1 MTTFK
6 KAAACALAVCSVALA
21 VGSTP
26 PAQASI
32 AQPAVVSDN
41 PADTT
46 PHIVFDASSQDVRA
60 YAQVGRTVYAGGRF
74 NHVQDPAR
82 TTTYN
87 RQNFVAFDRETGVIS
102 PLNLAFNG
110 TVGAIEATA
119 NGTALFIAGSF
130 SQVNGITRRGLVKYD
145 LVNNRVDPTFLAGN
159 LRTVSDIELANGS
172 VIAAGNFSKHLVALN
187 PTTGADLGT
196 INITVAGVVD
206 PTDETRVR
214 QIAISPN
221 GTRLVATGNF
231 ATVNDQGRLR
241 AFMLNLGATAT
252 LSTWHA
258 PRFDDD
264 CYVWGRQD
272 SAQGVDFSPDGTYFV
287 IVATGGPTG
296 TNGMCDAA
304 ARFETANVSSTVQP
318 TWINWTGGDSLY
330 SVAIT
335 GPAVYVGGHQRWLDN
350 PLGFDSAGPGA
361 VSRPG
366 IGAIDPVTGRALSWN
381 PTKSRNHGTMV
392 LYATPQGLWV
402 GSDGEEFGHEDHAG
416 IGFAPLD
423 STTDTTDPTVT
434 IATPP
439 AGAVYARNR
448 VVNAD
453 FSCADSGGSGLASC
467 AGTVADGHAIN
478 TATLG
483 QHTFTVTATDGAG
496 NTRVLN
502 RIYTVASGRPDARI
516 RRGTRS
522 VIGDGLY
529 NTTGAGQ
536 TRTGSAALGG
546 SVTYFVSAQND
557 APFAE
562 QLRIKGQP
570 SSTQFTVQYRNPAGV
585 NITSQVIAGS
595 YRTPVLAP
603 GGIHLIRAIVTILPS
618 APANATLARTVTVT
632 SDTHPTIKD
641 TVRFVT
647 SRA

>member
-6 KAAACALAVCSVALA
+6 RAAACAFALCSVAVA

-32 AQPAVVSDN
+32 AQPAVVSDD
-41 PADTT
+41 PSDTT
-46 PHIVFDASSQDVRA
+46 PHILFDDESQDVRA

-74 NHVQDPAR
+74 NQVQNPAR

-87 RQNFVAFDRETGVIS
+87 RRNFVAFDRETGVIS
-102 PLNLAFNG
+102 PLDLSFNG

-119 NGTALFIAGSF
+119 NGTALFISGSF
-130 SQVNGITRRGLVKYD
+130 SEVNGITRRGLVKYD
-145 LVNNRVDPTFLAGN
+145 LVNHRIDPTFLAGN
-159 LRTVSDIELANGS
+159 LRTVSDLELANGA
-172 VIAAGNFSKHLVALN
+172 VIAAGNFTKHLVALN

-196 INITVAGVVD
+196 INITVAGVVNPD
-206 PTDETRVR
+206 DETRVR
-214 QIAISPN
+214 HIAVSPN

-231 ATVNDQGRLR
+231 ATVNGQGRRR
-241 AFMLNLGATAT
+241 AFMLNLGPTAT

-258 PRFDDD
+258 PRFDED
-264 CYVWGRQD
+264 CYVFARPD

-287 IVATGGPTG
+287 IVSTGGPTG

-304 ARFETANVSSTVQP
+304 ARFETANVSANAAP

-366 IGAIDPVTGRALSWN
+366 IGAINPVTGRALAWN

-423 STTDTTDPTVT
+423 
-434 IATPP
+434 
-439 AGAVYARNR
+439 
-448 VVNAD
+448 
-453 FSCADSGGSGLASC
+453 
-467 AGTVADGHAIN
+467 
-478 TATLG
+478 
-483 QHTFTVTATDGAG
+483 VTADTA
-496 NTRVLN
+496 
-502 RIYTVASGRPDARI
+502 RPDGRI
-516 RRGTRS
+516 RRGS
-522 VIGDGLY
+522 GPVVGNNIY

-536 TRTGSAALGG
+536 TRTGTAARGQT
-546 SVTYFVSAQND
+546 VTYYVTAQND
-557 APFAE
+557 APVAE
-562 QLRIKGQP
+562 RLRLQGQP
-570 SSTQFTVQYRNPAGV
+570 SKPNFTVVYRDLAGA
-585 NITSQVIAGS
+585 NITTAVTNGT
-595 YRTPVLAP
+595 YTTPILATN
-603 GGIHLIRAIVTILPS
+603 GTHQIKIV
-618 APANATLARTVTVT
+618 VTVRNVAPRGASMSRT
-632 SDTHPTIKD
+632 LTAISTTQPTIKD

-647 SRA
+647 TRA